1 MGETRMLE
9 SQSTESRSR
18 LSAIDQWRGVSVL
31 LVIVHHFVMFRF
43 GHQFN
48 VEYRLS
54 DFIRHPALKYLPEA
68 AARMFYLWAHAIGP
82 LGVQIFFVISGYIIT
97 RLLIRER
104 DKTGEVCLK
113 CFYIRR
119 AFRILPALMFFV
131 FMMWALSLTGA
142 IVISPVNVG
151 SVAAFACNFVDCGYY
166 FGHLWSLGVEEQ
178 FYILWPLLFVLFLAF
193 RRTGLIWVILGACM
207 IVSVIP
213 KFRTLGFVNN
223 GLSFACIAAG
233 AAYALNERF
242 RAWLSVTNRL
252 PHWLLPIALV
262 VGLTLLKSL
271 AVNLWVITTL
281 ATPLLIV
288 AVVLPGANTAKS
300 RSQGHISQ
308 WLNRVGLVSYSLY
321 LWHYVFI
328 WEPEHYF
335 STAFW
340 FASIP
345 LGLGLSWLSAHYI
358 EPFFIALGR
367 TLSVNANLVSPVQ
380 SSLDSPAP
388 AGELGAITATV
399 EKVAPSA
406 EY

>member
-1 MGETRMLE
+1 MDETRMLKSE
-9 SQSTESRSR
+9 SAESRSR

-31 LVIVHHFVMFRF
+31 LVIIHHFVMFRF

-54 DFIRHPALKYLPEA
+54 DFIRHPALNYLPEA
-68 AARMFYLWAHAIGP
+68 AARMFYLWAHGIGP

-142 IVISPVNVG
+142 IVISPINVG
-151 SVAAFACNFVDCGYY
+151 SVAAFACNFVNCGYY
-166 FGHLWSLGVEEQ
+166 FAHLWSLGVEEQ

-193 RRTGLIWVILGACM
+193 RRSGLIWVILGACM

-213 KFRTLGFVNN
+213 RFRTLGFVNN

-252 PHWLLPIALV
+252 PSWLLPVTLV
-262 VGLTLLKSL
+262 VGLTLLESL

-281 ATPLLIV
+281 ATPFLIV
-288 AVVLPGANTAKS
+288 AVVLPGANAAKS
-300 RSQGHISQ
+300 YSQGYISQ
-308 WLNRVGLVSYSLY
+308 WLNRVGLMSYSLY
-321 LWHYVFI
+321 LWHQVFI
-328 WEPEHYF
+328 WEPDHYL

-345 LGLGLSWLSAHYI
+345 LGLGLAWLSAHYV

-367 TLSVNANLVSPVQ
+367 TLSANANLIGPVQ
-380 SSLDSPAP
+380 SALASAAP
-388 AGELGAITATV
+388 AGELGGIITAV